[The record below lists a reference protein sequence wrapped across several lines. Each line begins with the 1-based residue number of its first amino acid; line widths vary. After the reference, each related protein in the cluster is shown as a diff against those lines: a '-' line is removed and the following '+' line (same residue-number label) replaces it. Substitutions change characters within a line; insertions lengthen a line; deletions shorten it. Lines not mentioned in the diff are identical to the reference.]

1 MDWEYSS
8 REQDMA
14 LKLTNL
20 EPRIG
25 VRVEASKSDLLNGSH
40 TAELRQLLETRA
52 VVVFPKV
59 DFTDSEHLAFSRTLG
74 TVIPVGEEGVR
85 PISRVGID
93 AAYITASFHWHF
105 DGAFDDVP
113 ALAGLLTAR
122 ELSANGGG
130 QTQFANTYAAYADL
144 PEDEKEA
151 YDKLRVVH
159 SFEANQRINDPVPSY
174 KTLLAWRQRYPYPK
188 LQPLVWHHRNG
199 LNSLAVG
206 TTASHLDGM
215 GLDDGRLLLAKLLDW
230 CTQPQ
235 YVYAHDWEVGDLV
248 VYDNTAVLHRVTPY
262 AADSGR
268 LMKRTALFGEEP
280 LI

>member
-1 MDWEYSS
+1 MS
-8 REQDMA
+8 
-14 LKLTNL
+14 LTLIDL

-25 VRVEASKSDLLNGSH
+25 VTVEASKSDLLSGSH
-40 TAELRQLLETRA
+40 TAELRALLASRA
-52 VVVFPKV
+52 VLVFPRV
-59 DFTDSEHLAFSRTLG
+59 DFSDLEHLAFSRTLG
-74 TVIPVGEEGVR
+74 TVIPVGEEGIR

-122 ELSANGGG
+122 QLSTNGGG
-130 QTQFANTYAAYADL
+130 RTQFANTYAAYADL

-151 YDKLRVVH
+151 YDRLHVVH

-188 LQPLVWHHRNG
+188 VQPLVWHHRNG

-206 TTASHLDGM
+206 TTASHVDGM
-215 GLDDGRLLLAKLLDW
+215 SLDDGRLLLAKLLDW

-235 YVYAHDWEVGDLV
+235 YVYTHDWEVGDLV

-262 AADSGR
+262 AADSDR
-268 LMKRTALFGEEP
+268 LMKRTALVGEEP
-280 LI
+280 LV